1 MSLRVTKR
9 LVFHIGGYDPI
20 LPAGDAYRR
29 FLRELKRFERTW
41 SVEASVSA
49 PVIGPDEMRWTI
61 ITKGGNWR
69 VENQFRLV
77 RWDDVIQG
85 KTQEPLW
92 RRLPLGILAFFDF
105 AFGGAFRGYLRIN
118 WHYAIF
124 FLYHFTLVAFVFVTA
139 LAFRMLVVRE
149 VGLIG
154 SIC

>member
-1 MSLRVTKR
+1 MVAWRHKAFRIPLWR
-9 LVFHIGGYDPI
+9 LCSIFAGCRR
-20 LPAGDAYRR
+20 LPTFPARP
-29 FLRELKRFERTW
+29 KRFERTW

-92 RRLPLGILAFFDF
+92 RRLPLGIFAFFDF
-105 AFGGAFRGYLRIN
+105 AFGGALRAYLRIN
-118 WHYAIF
+118 WHYA
-124 FLYHFTLVAFVFVTA
+124 
-139 LAFRMLVVRE
+139 
-149 VGLIG
+149 
-154 SIC
+154 

>member
-92 RRLPLGILAFFDF
+92 RRLPLGIFAFFDF
-105 AFGGAFRGYLRIN
+105 AFGGALRAYLRIN

-124 FLYHFTLVAFVFVTA
+124 FLYPFTLFAFLSATP
-139 LAFRMLVVRE
+139 
-149 VGLIG
+149 
-154 SIC
+154 